1 MSSPY
6 SWRRVEIELNGQK
19 EFVPLSTNALMKHLR
34 TSDGKIG
41 GFLERAR
48 VASICNAM
56 MITK

>member
-34 TSDGKIG
+34 TSDVKIG
-41 GFLERAR
+41 GFLERTR
-48 VASICNAM
+48 VVSICNAM
-56 MITK
+56 ITMK